1 MLNKHY
7 KANLFKV
14 SFFLLTSLVVA
25 CSSNGLN
32 QIAEKGY
39 ADVSIVSAMKKVMWS
54 GELQGKVLLDTISNK
69 NGLQGIGPE
78 SYLTGEL
85 LILDGKSYVS
95 KVSSDSTMLV
105 KETFEASAP
114 FFVYTHVNEW
124 ERIKVPD
131 DIKSMQELEK
141 FVDERTK
148 LAKRPFAFKVSGIV
162 KKATVHIQNLPAGTR
177 VSSPEEAHQGQV
189 NYSLKNED
197 VEILGF
203 FSTEHK
209 TVFTH
214 HDTFMHLHLITKD
227 RKKMGHLD
235 SAVFDSMTLYL
246 PIH

>member
-1 MLNKHY
+1 MLNKNC

-14 SFFLLTSLVVA
+14 SFFLLTSFVMA
-25 CSSNGLN
+25 CNSNGIN
-32 QIAEKGY
+32 QMAEKDY

-54 GELQGKVLLDTISNK
+54 GELQGKILLDTISNK
-69 NGLQGIGPE
+69 IGLQGIGPE

-95 KVSSDSTMLV
+95 KVTSDSTMNV
-105 KETFEASAP
+105 EETFETSAP
-114 FFVYTHVNEW
+114 FFVYTHVNKWSE
-124 ERIKVPD
+124 IKIPD
-131 DIKSMQELEK
+131 DVRSMKDLEEFVNEKTKS
-141 FVDERTK
+141 
-148 LAKRPFAFKVSGIV
+148 AKRPFAFKVSGIV
-162 KKATVHIQNLPAGTR
+162 KKATIHIQNLAVGTK

-189 NYSLKNED
+189 NYSLKNEE

-235 SAVFDSMTLYL
+235 SAVFNSMTLYL
-246 PIH
+246 PIR

>member
-1 MLNKHY
+1 MINISY
-7 KANLFKV
+7 KALFTQISAILIV
-14 SFFLLTSLVVA
+14 LFSTA
-25 CSSNGLN
+25 CGSNEN
-32 QIAEKGY
+32 KQEVEESY

-54 GELQGKVLLDTISNK
+54 GELQGKILLDTISNK

-85 LILDGKSYVS
+85 LIIDGKSYVS
-95 KVSSDSTMLV
+95 KVTSDSTMIV
-105 KETFEASAP
+105 EETFKTSAP

-124 ERIKVPD
+124 KTINIPD
-131 DIKSMQELEK
+131 DVKNMKDLEE
-141 FVDERTK
+141 FVDEKTK
-148 LAKRPFAFKVSGIV
+148 AAKRPFAFKVSGLV
-162 KKATVHIQNLPAGTR
+162 KKATIHIQNLPVGTKI
-177 VSSPEEAHQGQV
+177 SSPEEAHQGQV
-189 NYSLKNED
+189 NYSLQNEE

-235 SAVFDSMTLYL
+235 SAVFDKISLYL
-246 PIH
+246 PIR